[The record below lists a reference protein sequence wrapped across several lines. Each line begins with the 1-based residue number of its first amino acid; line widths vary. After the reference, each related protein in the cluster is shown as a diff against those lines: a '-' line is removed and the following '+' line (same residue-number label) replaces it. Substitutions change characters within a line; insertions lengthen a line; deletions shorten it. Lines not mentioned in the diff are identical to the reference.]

1 MLTAKE
7 LQTCVGQL
15 LAAKMHMFT
24 LKVQAIDG
32 ERGRLLT
39 TFLAGCW
46 LTTDLL
52 AGVYWRSD
60 DAFKRCAK
68 TRGGAVLDHT

>member
-39 TFLAGCW
+39 TFLAG
-46 LTTDLL
+46 
-52 AGVYWRSD
+52 
-60 DAFKRCAK
+60 
-68 TRGGAVLDHT
+68 

>member
-1 MLTAKE
+1 MQQSQLPAEPWPAFESEEYGGRMLTAKE

-32 ERGRLLT
+32 
-39 TFLAGCW
+39 
-46 LTTDLL
+46 
-52 AGVYWRSD
+52 VYWRSD

>member
-24 LKVQAIDG
+24 LKLQAIDG

-39 TFLAGCW
+39 TLADDVSRW
-46 LTTDLL
+46 LLVDN
-52 AGVYWRSD
+52 
-60 DAFKRCAK
+60 
-68 TRGGAVLDHT
+68 